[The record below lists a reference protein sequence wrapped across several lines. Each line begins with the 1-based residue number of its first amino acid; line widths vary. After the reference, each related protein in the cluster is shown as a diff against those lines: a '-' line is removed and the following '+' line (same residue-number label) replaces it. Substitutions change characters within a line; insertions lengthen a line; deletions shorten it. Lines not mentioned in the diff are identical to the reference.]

1 MTMKTRLLLAL
12 CCSSSLA
19 FVGCASAPTDATA
32 ALHRA
37 PFILLGEQHDN
48 PAHHA
53 ARAALLTELLADG
66 KRTTVVFE
74 QLDRDQDQALKN
86 VAPGASSQAL
96 IEAAGFDQKGWA
108 WPMHKPIFDAALAG
122 GAAVRGG
129 NITRDQ
135 ARQIVRTGAPAW
147 PADIAAL
154 SAATPWS
161 DTQQAALVQD
171 IAQSHCGALPASLL
185 PGMAQAQR
193 ARDAALAQ
201 AMLNARRDG
210 AERVVLIA
218 GNGHVRRDRAV
229 PVYLIAAGV
238 APGAIVS
245 RGYLESDISAEGA
258 VTAYDGA
265 VKTAGVA
272 RGDVCAGFG
281 KQPGVPTRP

>member
-1 MTMKTRLLLAL
+1 MKVRLRLTL
-12 CCSSSLA
+12 CLSSLLTLS
-19 FVGCASAPTDATA
+19 GCASTPTDAIA
-32 ALHRA
+32 ALRRA
-37 PFILLGEQHDN
+37 PFILLGELHDN

-53 ARAALLTELLADG
+53 ARAALLTELLADR

-74 QLDRDQDQALKN
+74 QLDRDQDEALKN
-86 VAPGASSQAL
+86 VAPRASSQAL

-108 WPMHKPIFDAALAG
+108 WPLHKPVFDAALAG
-122 GAAVRGG
+122 GATVRGG
-129 NITRDQ
+129 NISRDQ
-135 ARQIVRTGAPAW
+135 ARQIVRTGAAAW

-171 IAQSHCGALPASLL
+171 IAQSHCGALPTSLV

-201 AMLNARRDG
+201 AMLNARAAA

-229 PVYLIAAGV
+229 PAYLIAAGV

-245 RGYLESDISAEGA
+245 RGYLEDDISAEDA

>member
-1 MTMKTRLLLAL
+1 MKVRLRLTL
-12 CCSSSLA
+12 CLSSLLTLS
-19 FVGCASAPTDATA
+19 GCASTPTDATA
-32 ALHRA
+32 ALRRA
-37 PFILLGEQHDN
+37 PFILLGELHDN

-53 ARAALLTELLADG
+53 ARAALLTELLADR

-74 QLDRDQDQALKN
+74 QLDRDQDEALKN
-86 VAPGASSQAL
+86 VAPRASSQAL

-108 WPMHKPIFDAALAG
+108 WPLHKPVFDAALAG
-122 GAAVRGG
+122 GATVRGG
-129 NITRDQ
+129 NISRDQ
-135 ARQIVRTGAPAW
+135 ARQIVRTGAAAW

-201 AMLNARRDG
+201 AMLNARAAA

-229 PVYLIAAGV
+229 PAYLIAAGV

-245 RGYLESDISAEGA
+245 RGYLEDDISAEDA